1 MDEAVVATDV
11 AKTYGDTV
19 ALDGVDLTVAEGE
32 VFGLIGPNGAGKT
45 TLIRALTGTTPADG
59 EIRVFGSEPTGVDA
73 DRIGL
78 LPQSFSP
85 PARLTA
91 RELVDYY
98 GGLYGSSRETD
109 AVLADVGLTET
120 ADSWYET
127 LSGGQQR
134 RVCVATALVNDP
146 DLLFLDEPTTGIDPA
161 GRRALWELLE
171 SLADGGTTVVLTSHS
186 MAEVER
192 LSDRVGLLQDGQLVA
207 VGTPEALIADHGGRS
222 RLVIGTAASESAVES
237 LGEAGFTATA
247 TAETVVVDGVSPVDI
262 GEAVGAL
269 AAATIG
275 YDSLTWTEPSLEDVY
290 LQLTGE
296 RFEGVSTPGATALT
310 EGPGGGAAA
319 AADAES
325 AEKTGEESADGTGP
339 GAPGSAV
346 AEGDR

>member
-1 MDEAVVATDV
+1 MNEAVVADAV
-11 AKTYGDTV
+11 HKTYGDTV

-45 TLIRALTGTTPADG
+45 TLIRALTGTTSVTG
-59 EIRVFGSEPTGVDA
+59 EIRVLGEEPTAVDT

-98 GGLYGSSRETD
+98 AGLYETARD
-109 AVLADVGLTET
+109 TEAVLADVGLTET

-134 RVCVATALVNDP
+134 RVCVGTALVNDP

-161 GRRALWELLE
+161 GRRALWDLLE
-171 SLADGGTTVVLTSHS
+171 SLAAGGTTVVLTSHS
-186 MAEVER
+186 MNEVQR

-207 VGTPEALIADHGGRS
+207 VGTPADLIADHGGQS
-222 RLVIGTAASESAVES
+222 RLVIGTDTDHEAADA
-237 LGEAGFTATA
+237 LQAAGFTAA
-247 TAETVVVDGVSPVDI
+247 AGASEVVVEDVSAVDI
-262 GEAVGAL
+262 GEAVDAL
-269 AAATIG
+269 SAAGIS

-296 RFEGVSTPGATALT
+296 RFEGAMTPGASVVA
-310 EGPGGGAAA
+310 EEP
-319 AADAES
+319 AES
-325 AEKTGEESADGTGP
+325 AAESP
-339 GAPGSAV
+339 QPPVEGASAG
-346 AEGDR
+346 GDQ